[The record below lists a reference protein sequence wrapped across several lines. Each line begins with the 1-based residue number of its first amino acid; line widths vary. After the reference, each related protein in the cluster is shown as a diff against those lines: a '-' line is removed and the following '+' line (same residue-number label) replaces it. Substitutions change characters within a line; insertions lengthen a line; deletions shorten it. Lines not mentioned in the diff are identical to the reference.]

1 MWQQESQ
8 DQGRDGA
15 GPAAGKSWGG
25 QEVTG
30 SRGHGDPSAARGDV
44 STPPPRPGTN
54 TCFQSCVWLVN
65 KLTDGEGIVFSV
77 RIRKR
82 GFLTSE
88 SSGN

>member
-1 MWQQESQ
+1 MWQQEYQ

-44 STPPPRPGTN
+44 STARDKHLFSELRLAG
-54 TCFQSCVWLVN
+54 QQ
-65 KLTDGEGIVFSV
+65 TDGQ
-77 RIRKR
+77 
-82 GFLTSE
+82 
-88 SSGN
+88 